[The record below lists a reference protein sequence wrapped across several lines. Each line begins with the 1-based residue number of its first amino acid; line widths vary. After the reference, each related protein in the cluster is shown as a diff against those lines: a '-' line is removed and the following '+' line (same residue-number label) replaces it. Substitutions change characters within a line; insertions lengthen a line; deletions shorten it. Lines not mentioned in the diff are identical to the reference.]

1 MLSLSMLLENHAR
14 NRPGKEF
21 VVFGAMR
28 LTYAQVDAMAGQ
40 VANALVARGLRP
52 GDRVAL
58 SCPNLPY
65 FPIVY
70 YGILKAGGVVVPLN
84 VLFKGDE
91 IAYHLRDSG
100 ARAYFFFEGTPELP
114 MGLWGDE
121 GARQVPGCETVVV
134 LTATPG
140 GPAPVNGRE
149 SFGAFL
155 DGRPPSFES
164 VARQPDDTAVILYTS
179 GTTGRPKGAELT
191 HANMVLNAMVSRDLA
206 IPEIAGA
213 PAVNLVAL
221 PLFHSFGQTVQ
232 MNAMALHGGTVVL
245 VPRFE
250 PGAVLETMVR
260 EKANL
265 FSGVP
270 TMYWALLNH
279 ARKTGFD
286 TAAVAANLKL
296 CTSGGAAL
304 PVGVLRAFEETF
316 GVKILEGYGLSETSP
331 VATFNQADLPRK
343 VGSIG
348 VPVFGCEVRVVDDRM
363 ADRPVNEA
371 GEIVIRGHNVM
382 KGYWEKPEA
391 TAAAFRGGW
400 FHTGDV
406 ARRDEDGY
414 FFIMDRIKDMIL
426 RGGFNVYPR
435 EVEELL
441 LTHPA
446 VSMAAVV
453 GTPDERLGEEV
464 KAFVVRTP
472 GAQVSEDEL
481 VEWCRERLAAYKY
494 PRSVEFR
501 EALPMSATGKI
512 LKRELKAEP
521 AAAER
526 A

>member
-1 MLSLSMLLENHAR
+1 MLNLSMLLETHAR
-14 NRPGKEF
+14 NRPATEA

-28 LTYAQVDAMAGQ
+28 LTFGQVNALACQ
-40 VANALVARGLRP
+40 VANALVARGVRA

-65 FPIVY
+65 FPVVY
-70 YGILKAGGVVVPLN
+70 YGILKAGGIVVPLN

-100 ARAYFFFEGTPELP
+100 ARAYFVFEGTPELP
-114 MGLWGDE
+114 MGQWGDE
-121 GARQVPGCETVVV
+121 GARQVAGCEDVVV

-140 GPAPVNGRE
+140 APSPIPGRE
-149 SFGAFL
+149 GFGAFVQ
-155 DGRPPSFES
+155 GRPPSFES
-164 VARQPDDTAVILYTS
+164 VERAADDTAVILYTS

-191 HANMVLNAMVSRDLA
+191 HANMLVNAMVSRDLA
-206 IPEIAGA
+206 TLEIGGA
-213 PAVNLVAL
+213 RAINVVAL
-221 PLFHSFGQTVQ
+221 PLFHSFAQTVQ
-232 MNAMALHGGTVVL
+232 MNATILHGGLLVL
-245 VPRFE
+245 LPRFE
-250 PGAVLETMVR
+250 PGAVLEAIVR
-260 EKANL
+260 ERANL

-279 ARKTGFD
+279 VKRTGFD
-286 TAAVAANLKL
+286 TASVAAHLKL

-304 PVGVLRAFEETF
+304 PVEVLREFEEAF

-331 VATFNQADLPRK
+331 VATFNHADLPRK

-348 VPVFGCEVRVVDDRM
+348 IPVFGCEVRVVDDAMR
-363 ADRPVNEA
+363 DQPVDQP
-371 GEIVIRGHNVM
+371 GEIVVRGHNVM
-382 KGYWEKPEA
+382 KGYWQNPTA
-391 TAAAFRGGW
+391 TAESFRGGW

-435 EVEELL
+435 EIEELL

-453 GTPDERLGEEV
+453 GVPDERLGEEI
-464 KAFVVRTP
+464 KAFVVPKP
-472 GAQVSEDEL
+472 GARLSEAEIVD
-481 VEWCRERLAAYKY
+481 WCKERFAAYKY
-494 PRSVEFR
+494 PRHVELR
-501 EALPMSATGKI
+501 EALPMTATGKI
-512 LKRELKAEP
+512 LKRELKAQV
-521 AAAER
+521 ATAGR
-526 A
+526 